1 MVTKHVLALPIGGL
15 VVGGLLIAAGVPVTV
30 VVVVGAVLVCAAM
43 TFATGRGDPNGEQLL
58 ETARRAVEPPEA

>member
-1 MVTKHVLALPIGGL
+1 MVTELVLALPIGGL
-15 VVGGLLIAAGVPVTV
+15 VVGGLLVAAGVPVT

-43 TFATGRGDPNGEQLL
+43 TFAVGRGDPNGEQLL